1 MKWLI
6 ILLLALFS
14 VSCSSGRFNSAE
26 HVLSDKVITASRNND
41 SSSLSDADYDKI
53 TEYLSQ
59 GRTRWI
65 ELYPILNRSP
75 FLGATSF
82 QEGLDIAMAYALPEN
97 PGSVMKYVNQGN
109 VNKLC
114 GMPFIEP
121 TPDETDAYFLKARTA
136 LTQLTSES
144 DREKRCLSVLEKS
157 HDHLAAETR
166 TGRVS
171 SKK

>member
-6 ILLLALFS
+6 IVVLTLFS
-14 VSCSSGRFNSAE
+14 VSCSSRGVKSAE
-26 HVLSDKVITASRNND
+26 QCLSDKVITASRNND
-41 SSSLSDADYDKI
+41 SSSLSDTDFDRI

-65 ELYPILNRSP
+65 EFYPILNQSP

-82 QEGLDIAMAYALPEN
+82 QEGLDIAMASALPEN
-97 PGSVMKYVNQGN
+97 PESVLKYVNQDN

-121 TPDETDAYFLKARTA
+121 TPDETETYFLKTRAA
-136 LTQLTSES
+136 LINLASQS
-144 DREKRCLSVLEKS
+144 DRKKSCLAVLERS

-166 TGRVS
+166 LGRVS
-171 SKK
+171 SQK

>member
-6 ILLLALFS
+6 IVILTLFS
-14 VSCSSGRFNSAE
+14 VSCSSESVKFLEQR
-26 HVLSDKVITASRNND
+26 LSDKVIAASHNND
-41 SSSLSDADYDKI
+41 SSSLSDTDFDRI

-65 ELYPILNRSP
+65 EFYPILNKSP

-82 QEGLDIAMAYALPEN
+82 QEGLDIAMASALPEN
-97 PGSVMKYVNQGN
+97 PEAVMKYVNQDN

-121 TPDETDAYFLKARTA
+121 TPDERETYFLKTRAA
-136 LTQLTSES
+136 LIKLTSQR
-144 DREKRCLSVLEKS
+144 DRKKSCLAVLEKS

-166 TGRVS
+166 LVRGAS
-171 SKK
+171 QK